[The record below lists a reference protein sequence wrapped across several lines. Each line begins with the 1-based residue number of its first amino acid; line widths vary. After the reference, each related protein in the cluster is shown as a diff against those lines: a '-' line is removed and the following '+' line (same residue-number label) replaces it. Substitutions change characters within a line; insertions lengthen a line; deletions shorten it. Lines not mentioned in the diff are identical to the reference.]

1 MADVLLSKMDTDL
14 LEQSNSVLVEASD
27 DEVATEIDD
36 GQWMVFPIIKA
47 NINVRFTPQK
57 QTF

>member
-36 GQWMVFPIIKA
+36 GQWMVSPIIKA

>member
-36 GQWMVFPIIKA
+36 G
-47 NINVRFTPQK
+47 
-57 QTF
+57 